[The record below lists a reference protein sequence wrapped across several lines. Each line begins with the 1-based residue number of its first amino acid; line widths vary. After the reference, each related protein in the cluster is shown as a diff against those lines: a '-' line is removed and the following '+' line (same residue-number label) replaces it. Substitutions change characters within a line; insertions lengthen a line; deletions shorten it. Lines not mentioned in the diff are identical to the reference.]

1 MMKVAMAS
9 ELTNCSVALLRAYW
23 EPLRALPTRAR
34 WWWFATLAASIALV
48 PLILSQVEPGLPLAA
63 LLLAPLLNGLLVIIT
78 APRRQ
83 QTTLTPTFDYGG
95 IATVALLASF
105 GPAAALCA
113 FAGETVACAFL
124 HDRSGQRPAWIRSVY
139 NLAWGSPCI
148 VFSWAVGGLA
158 PDRTL
163 VPAFVA
169 AAWWLSNGVMVGTMA
184 ALAQR
189 RSTRDGLRLGVTQEG
204 WLRLQECTLS
214 VLAVVVWWTNP
225 LLLLAVVLL
234 VIGQAA
240 TGRRLFREYEDAAA
254 AREQALA
261 EGRRAELE
269 ADQARHDPL
278 TRLPNRRAFE
288 EVLESQPPPAAALM
302 LDLDYFKHVN
312 D

>member
-113 FAGETVACAFL
+113 FGGEKIAAAFL
-124 HDRSGQRPAWIRSVY
+124 PDRSGQRPVWIRSVY

-148 VFSWAVGGLA
+148 MFSWLARGLA

-163 VPAFVA
+163 EPVLIA
-169 AAWWLSNGVMVGTMA
+169 AAWWLSNGLLVGVMA

-189 RSTRDGLRLGVTQEG
+189 RSASAGLHLGVRQEG
-204 WLRLQECTLS
+204 WLRLQEG
-214 VLAVVVWWTNP
+214 A
-225 LLLLAVVLL
+225 
-234 VIGQAA
+234 
-240 TGRRLFREYEDAAA
+240 
-254 AREQALA
+254 
-261 EGRRAELE
+261 
-269 ADQARHDPL
+269 
-278 TRLPNRRAFE
+278 
-288 EVLESQPPPAAALM
+288 
-302 LDLDYFKHVN
+302 
-312 D
+312 